1 MKPQPSSISLSWLTG
16 QPFENNVVMLIA
28 CHFNRKETVK
38 ILNGIMQM
46 HFVLLLNDVPILR
59 FVRQNT
65 IRKRSYAKVVQM
77 KITLK
82 LLIKGILKPRLEL
95 EVFCVNRH

>member
-1 MKPQPSSISLSWLTG
+1 
-16 QPFENNVVMLIA
+16 
-28 CHFNRKETVK
+28 
-38 ILNGIMQM
+38 MQM
-46 HFVLLLNDVPILR
+46 HFVLFLNDVPILR

-65 IRKRSYAKVVQM
+65 IRKRSYAKGVQM

-82 LLIKGILKPRLEL
+82 LSIKGILKPRLEL